1 MIKKIWD
8 SQYVKIGVLMIIVVG
23 IYSAF
28 NIRSDRAAKERYYN
42 TAEEICQSYNIEI
55 TDHEYMKNPRRGAMK
70 YYLSLTCTSDSDISY
85 EEIYD
90 CMKEIYDAQ
99 TNVVL
104 PYPEFYLNGNTYEE
118 DNHTLK
124 ENSEVVYTA
133 E

>member
-23 IYSAF
+23 IYSVF
-28 NIRSDRAAKERYYN
+28 NIKSDRSAKDRYYN
-42 TAEEICQSYNIEI
+42 TAEEICQSYNINV
-55 TDHEYMKNPRRGAMK
+55 DSHEYIKNPRRGAMK
-70 YYLSLTCTSDSDISY
+70 YYLSLTCTSDSDLSY

-90 CMKEIYDAQ
+90 CMKEIDDAQ

-118 DNHTLK
+118 ENNTLK
-124 ENSEVVYTA
+124 ENSKVVYTA